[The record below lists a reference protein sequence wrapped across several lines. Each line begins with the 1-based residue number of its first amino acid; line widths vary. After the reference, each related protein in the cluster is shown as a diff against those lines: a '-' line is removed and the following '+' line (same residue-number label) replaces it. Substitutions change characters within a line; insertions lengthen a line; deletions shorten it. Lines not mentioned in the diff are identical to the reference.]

1 MKLLMLKLNK
11 ELVEYQNQRLKEKV
25 SNLSD
30 EQRKHYYSLLE
41 PALKDH
47 DTYAV
52 LNYLLV
58 AGLHHFYLGKFLRGA
73 VNLIVL
79 ASGIGLIFF
88 SDNVLIGILLIIFV
102 LIVELM
108 ALFRSQIIVMN
119 HNNLLAEEI
128 LESILKN

>member
-1 MKLLMLKLNK
+1 MFEGLKLSK
-11 ELVEYQNQRLKEKV
+11 ELVEYKNQRLKERV

-30 EQRKHYYSLLE
+30 EHRKQYYSQLA
-41 PALKDH
+41 PVLKDH

-58 AGLHHFYLGKFLRGA
+58 AGLHHFYLGKILRGMI
-73 VNLIVL
+73 NLTIL

-88 SDNVLIGILLIIFV
+88 TDYIFVGSLLIIFI
-102 LIVELM
+102 LIIELL
-108 ALFRSQIIVMN
+108 ALFRSQVIVMN

-128 LESILKN
+128 LESVSKV

>member
-1 MKLLMLKLNK
+1 MFEGLKLNK
-11 ELVEYQNQRLKEKV
+11 ELVEYQNQQLKEKV

-30 EQRKHYYSLLE
+30 KQRKHYYSLLE

-73 VNLIVL
+73 INLIIL
-79 ASGIGLIFF
+79 ASGIGLIIFTQYVF
-88 SDNVLIGILLIIFV
+88 VGTLLIIFI
-102 LIVELM
+102 LIVELL
-108 ALFRSQIIVMN
+108 ALFRSQVIVMN
-119 HNNLLAEEI
+119 HNNHLAEEI
-128 LESILKN
+128 LESVSKA

>member
-1 MKLLMLKLNK
+1 MFEGLKLNK
-11 ELVEYQNQRLKEKV
+11 ELVEYQNQHLKEKV